1 MRYEIFNQILDETL
15 IIPLSNVELQH
26 IVKRNWKSPLM
37 KVEYTWAI
45 NAVLSLPFA
54 WLVAYFFYLRPIILS
69 SLSFILAS
77 SVGLILGLLVA
88 GILVDRFRWSTHFL
102 VIIEI
107 LLLLVGVFQ
116 FAFSPGFWFSP
127 AGIGALFLLSFL
139 FGAGLVLLTIFMN
152 KLVSSLR
159 RGRVVGIVTVV
170 ILVVGGILS
179 TVWRIFP
186 TTFAPSIT
194 AALIFFGL
202 IIGFLILPRKIELQT
217 YMVPGS
223 ILPYTIWWVIYLAAY
238 GIFVWATPNELRLLF
253 INFFFFD
260 PRYYTGELLL
270 LGVGGAL
277 FVFTFLPD
285 KLGRKRVFSIATV
298 LLGVVCV
305 FGGAQ
310 LDVQIGFG
318 VALVLSVL
326 QGFVMGFIIGV
337 GVWLV
342 WAEIGAV
349 RFKGRRSTLGWAL
362 VGFLGLTIMLIT
374 LADLSPVSDVWTQL
388 VPPVDPIPSALLF
401 PVSALLVLVGVFPLT
416 NAVEPLENE
425 RLVEEIDVRVDS
437 RQVSRAIR
445 DLEVDTSLK
454 SIEAQIESEIS
465 QLTQIRGLTR
475 NQAKEL
481 RDAGYETPTL
491 VARAKTDDIAEVL
504 TISRE
509 KAANIIANARKV
521 SSKKSKS
528 GVRERRR

>member
-1 MRYEIFNQILDETL
+1 MCYEIFDQILDETL

-26 IVKRNWKSPLM
+26 IVERNWKSSLM
-37 KVEYTWAI
+37 KVENTWVITAI
-45 NAVLSLPFA
+45 LALPFA
-54 WLVAYFFYLRPIILS
+54 WCVAYFFYLRPIILS

-77 SVGLILGLLVA
+77 SVGSILGLLVA
-88 GILVDRFRWSTHFL
+88 GMLVDRIRWSTHFL
-102 VIIEI
+102 VIVEI
-107 LLLLVGVFQ
+107 LLLLIGVFQ
-116 FAFSPGFWFSP
+116 FAFSPGFWYSP
-127 AGIGALFLLSFL
+127 AGIGTLFLLSFL
-139 FGAGLVLLTIFMN
+139 FGSGLVLLTIFLN

-159 RGRVVGIVTVV
+159 RGHVVGIVTTV
-170 ILVVGGILS
+170 ILVVGGLLS
-179 TVWRIFP
+179 FVWRVFP

-194 AALIFFGL
+194 AALIFFGM
-202 IIGFLILPRKIELQT
+202 IIGFIVLPRKIELQI

-223 ILPYTIWWVIYLAAY
+223 ILPYAIWWIIYLAAY
-238 GIFVWATPNELRLLF
+238 GLFVWTTPYDLRLLF
-253 INFFFFD
+253 ISLVFPVSLN
-260 PRYYTGELLL
+260 YTGELVL
-270 LGVGGAL
+270 LGIGGAI

-310 LDVQIGFG
+310 LEWGIRQSVS
-318 VALVLSVL
+318 VVLSVL
-326 QGFVMGFIIGV
+326 QGFVIGFIIGV
-337 GVWLV
+337 GAWLV

-349 RFKGRRSTLGWAL
+349 RFKGQRVTFGWTLVAL
-362 VGFLGLTIMLIT
+362 LVITIIAIT
-374 LADLSPVSDVWTQL
+374 VSEQSPVSD
-388 VPPVDPIPSALLF
+388 IAALLF

-416 NAVEPLENE
+416 NAVESVDNE
-425 RLVEEIDVRVDS
+425 RIVEEIDVRVDS

-481 RDAGYETPTL
+481 RDAGFETPAL
-491 VARAKTDDIAEVL
+491 VARAKTDDIVQIL
-504 TISRE
+504 FISQE
-509 KAANIIANARKV
+509 KAAKIIANARKV

-528 GVRERRR
+528 GVRERRK